1 MVALTFVVQFFNIPN
16 PNIILITGLVVF
28 ASLFG
33 YGSGAVCAVLM
44 IVYSM
49 YFFSTDHSFIS
60 YSPITLQK
68 MASIVLGVTLTT
80 VFIG

>member
-28 ASLFG
+28 ASLFD
-33 YGSGAVCAVLM
+33 YGTGAVCAVLM

-60 YSPITLQK
+60 YSSINLQK